1 MRSAEHIEIRTTE
14 YRPCYVV
21 ESTDTAE
28 YPNGFNVVQ
37 RKEKKALFHRYAEK
51 SVAIIKALNKL
62 STHPHKVMELV
73 KREYERGILTPGF
86 DVEHR
91 YATVAIVEFE
101 DGTVAEVEPSAV
113 RFVPGLM
120 NEYDFMEAV
129 NENCDSVHKGER

>member
-21 ESTDTAE
+21 ESTETTE
-28 YPNGFNVVQ
+28 YLNRFNVVQ

-51 SVAIIKALNKL
+51 SVAVIKALNKL
-62 STHPHKVMELV
+62 SIHPHKVMELV

-86 DVEHR
+86 DVEHH

-101 DGTVAEVEPSAV
+101 DGEVAEVAPSAV

-120 NEYDFMEAV
+120 NEYDFAEAV
-129 NENCDSVHKGER
+129 NETCNPVHKGER